1 MPCSAAER
9 ELKSLAR
16 LSLCCA
22 SASCALRSTVSARA
36 LVATLRHP
44 QLHRRAAQPTE
55 PVLHLLDVRWQHG
68 TRTSR
73 GTADAASTSPASMSA
88 CCLFAVELGEKLL
101 DEDGEPGVGIG
112 ILDRL
117 DGLLHHPAALTPHPA
132 TADVENLHGHLEFVG
147 GERDDVGV
155 GAAAEDDGLL
165 LQRPPQR
172 ADVVAQ
178 PRRGLE
184 VQLLRCRAHP
194 ILQLAHEPVGAPGE
208 EVTEVFNDVA
218 VLLGTDPP
226 DARRRALVDVAEQ
239 AWPPDLV
246 VPLEHPVRAGA
257 RRENPQQ
264 QVEGLADRPGVGVRT
279 EVAHALAPG
288 ATLDQQ
294 PREFL
299 VQRHGEHR
307 V

>member
-1 MPCSAAER
+1 MPPTGVEVAGALEFVLRER
-9 ELKSLAR
+9 LLR
-16 LSLCCA
+16 V
-22 SASCALRSTVSARA
+22 ALHGLGEGL
-36 LVATLRHP
+36 LVPALRHP

-68 TRTSR
+68 DENLARHRRR
-73 GTADAASTSPASMSA
+73 GLDVARLDVGL

-208 EVTEVFNDVA
+208 EVAEVFNDA
-218 VLLGTDPP
+218 
-226 DARRRALVDVAEQ
+226 ACSSALTRPTHGAEH
-239 AWPPDLV
+239 LSM
-246 VPLEHPVRAGA
+246 
-257 RRENPQQ
+257 
-264 QVEGLADRPGVGVRT
+264 
-279 EVAHALAPG
+279 
-288 ATLDQQ
+288 
-294 PREFL
+294 
-299 VQRHGEHR
+299 
-307 V
+307 